1 MKTAT
6 KLTALAAAA
15 LLTITLTACG
25 EDTAAA
31 PAENTGESSRSAA
44 NESESPQPLVAETP
58 SSDPEAADSE
68 FVEYVRSE
76 LELLPTTGIANA
88 TDEQLVTAGHEACE
102 QLLNGVD
109 SESIRLIEGE
119 QPAASGYYMDSGTII
134 DGARRFYCP
143 ETIF

>member
-1 MKTAT
+1 MKIAT
-6 KLTALAAAA
+6 KITALAATA
-15 LLTITLTACG
+15 LLAFTLSACG
-25 EDTAAA
+25 DDTASSSG
-31 PAENTGESSRSAA
+31 ENSSAQPRSQSI
-44 NESESPQPLVAETP
+44 ESETPEPLTAETP
-58 SSDPEAADSE
+58 TSDPDDVDAQ

-76 LELLPTTGIANA
+76 LALLPSTSIANA
-88 TDEQLVTAGHEACE
+88 TAEQLITAGHSACE
-102 QLLNGVD
+102 QLLAGKD